1 MHATSRRAMRAVEI
15 SQPGAPDVLR
25 IAERPRPAPGPGEVL
40 IAVAAAGINRPDVMQ
55 RKGIYPPPRGA
66 SDIPGLEVAG
76 QVVAQGEGVREPALG
91 AQVCALVTGGGYAEY
106 CVASAALCLP
116 IPRGLDAVQAAS
128 LPETLFTV
136 WSNVFER
143 ARLQTGESL
152 LVHGGSSGIGV
163 AAIQMASA
171 LGSPVYVTAGSA
183 EKCAFCEQL
192 GARRAIHY
200 AEEDFVAVMR
210 DLTDG
215 RGVDVI
221 LDMVGGD
228 YVQRNL
234 TALAEDGRLV
244 YINTMRGAQAQINL
258 RDVMVKRLTLTGST
272 LRSRPLAVKAAIAQA
287 LRETIWPLLESGRVK
302 PVVYRTFA
310 LSEAHRAHALMES
323 SAHLGKIVLI
333 TAQAA
338 TA

>member
-1 MHATSRRAMRAVEI
+1 MPATSQPAMRAVEI
-15 SQPGAPDVLR
+15 SQPGGPDVLR
-25 IAERPRPAPGPGEVL
+25 IAERPRPTPGPGEVL

-55 RKGIYPPPRGA
+55 RKGIYPPPSGA

-76 QVVAQGEGVREPALG
+76 HVVAQGAGVREPALG

-143 ARLQTGESL
+143 ARLQKGESL

-183 EKCAFCEQL
+183 EKCAFCERL

-200 AEEDFVAVMR
+200 AEQDFVAVLG
-210 DLTDG
+210 DLTGG

-258 RDVMVKRLTLTGST
+258 RDVMVKRLTITGST
-272 LRSRPLAVKAAIAQA
+272 LRARPLAVKAAIANA

-302 PVVYRTFA
+302 PVVHRTFA
-310 LSEAHRAHALMES
+310 LSQAHQAHALMES
-323 SAHLGKIVLI
+323 SAHLGKIVL
-333 TAQAA
+333 TTA

>member
-1 MHATSRRAMRAVEI
+1 MPATSQPAMRAVEI
-15 SQPGAPDVLR
+15 SQPGGPDVLR
-25 IAERPRPAPGPGEVL
+25 IAERPRPTPGPGEVL

-55 RKGIYPPPRGA
+55 RKGIYPPPPGA

-76 QVVAQGEGVREPALG
+76 HVVAQGAGVREPALG

-143 ARLQTGESL
+143 ARLQKGESI

-171 LGSPVYVTAGSA
+171 LGSSVYVTAGSA
-183 EKCAFCEQL
+183 EKCAFCERL
-192 GARRAIHY
+192 GARRAINY
-200 AEEDFVAVMR
+200 AEQDFVAVLG
-210 DLTDG
+210 DLTGG

-258 RDVMVKRLTLTGST
+258 RDVMVKRLTITGST
-272 LRSRPLAVKAAIAQA
+272 LRARPLAVKAAIANA

-302 PVVYRTFA
+302 PVVHRTFA
-310 LSEAHRAHALMES
+310 LSQAHQAHALMES
-323 SAHLGKIVLI
+323 SAHLGKIVL
-333 TAQAA
+333 TTA

>member
-1 MHATSRRAMRAVEI
+1 MHATSRPTMRAVEI

-116 IPRGLDAVQAAS
+116 IPRGLDAIQAAS

-234 TALAEDGRLV
+234 TALAEDGRLL

>member
-1 MHATSRRAMRAVEI
+1 MPATSQPAMRAVEI
-15 SQPGAPDVLR
+15 SQPGGPDVLR
-25 IAERPRPAPGPGEVL
+25 IAERPRPTPGPGEVL

-55 RKGIYPPPRGA
+55 RKGIYPPPPGA

-76 QVVAQGEGVREPALG
+76 HVVAQGAGVREPALG

-143 ARLQTGESL
+143 ARLQKGESL

-183 EKCAFCEQL
+183 EKCAFCERL

-200 AEEDFVAVMR
+200 AEQDFVAVLG
-210 DLTDG
+210 DLTGG

-258 RDVMVKRLTLTGST
+258 RDVMVKRLTITGST
-272 LRSRPLAVKAAIAQA
+272 LRARPLAVKAAIANA

-302 PVVYRTFA
+302 PVVHRTFA
-310 LSEAHRAHALMES
+310 LSQAHQAHALMES
-323 SAHLGKIVLI
+323 SAHLGKIVL
-333 TAQAA
+333 TTA

>member
-1 MHATSRRAMRAVEI
+1 MHVTSRPTMRAVEI
-15 SQPGAPDVLR
+15 SHPGGPDVLR
-25 IAERPRPAPGPGEVL
+25 IAERPRPTPGPGEVL

-76 QVVAQGEGVREPALG
+76 HVVAQGEGVREPALG

-106 CVASAALCLP
+106 CVAPAALCLP
-116 IPRGLDAVQAAS
+116 IPQGLDAVQAAS

-200 AEEDFVAVMR
+200 AEEDFVAVLG
-210 DLTDG
+210 DLTG
-215 RGVDVI
+215 GKGVDVI

-272 LRSRPLAVKAAIAQA
+272 LRARPLAVKAAMAHA

-310 LSEAHRAHALMES
+310 LSEAHRAHALMER